1 MNSNTKLPLISIQNL
16 SLTLSGKVIL
26 QNVQFDLNAGEIL
39 SLIGPNG
46 AGKSSLVK
54 CIVGLWQPSSGSVK
68 TSKGLKIGY
77 MPQSIKVDA
86 SMPITVQRFLLLGQ
100 PMVSIGKAVKQVGLR
115 SGILES
121 KLCSLSGGEWQR
133 VLLARAL
140 LREPNVLV
148 LDEPAQGVDLL
159 GQAELYNLLGD
170 IRDKT
175 GCAVLVV
182 SHDLNLVM
190 ERTDNV
196 ICLNQHVCCYGH
208 PEAVGKDPAFL
219 KLFGRIPGVAFYSH
233 HHDHQHDVHGEVIDN
248 KDNNHND

>member
-1 MNSNTKLPLISIQNL
+1 MNLNTKSPLISIQNL

-54 CIVGLWQPSSGSVK
+54 CIVGLWQPTSGYVK
-68 TSKGLKIGY
+68 TSSHLKIGY

-100 PMVSIGKAVKQVGLR
+100 NAVSLGSIIEQVGLN
-115 SGILES
+115 SDILDN
-121 KLCSLSGGEWQR
+121 KLCTLSGGEWQR

-148 LDEPAQGVDLL
+148 LDEPAQGVDLV

-190 ERTDNV
+190 ACTDNV

-219 KLFGRIPGVAFYSH
+219 KLFGRIPGVAFYAH
-233 HHDHQHDVHGEVIDN
+233 HHDHKHDVHGEVIDH
-248 KDNNHND
+248 KDNSQND